1 MLFLFTYV
9 FLYCNID
16 NILNTFYLPIFD
28 TFNNSKNEF
37 IENNIEFY
45 YSVKILNN
53 FILCIYSLYIMY
65 YLFFSK
71 RYNYTSLSLA
81 FIYTK
86 YTLYPFIHKNI
97 TIYEFEYSRYIMWLF
112 ATPLMLNMYCEVNNI
127 TLMDINFHYH
137 IIPIFMNVIL
147 YPYQYSNPNI
157 YNLFYLFSYISFTLF
172 IITLYKKRYNKFT
185 NIYIYIWFLFVII
198 SILELTNFFSIYYIN
213 LLYLTAD
220 MIGKITTN
228 FVIHDY
234 NEQQFLLLNNIDLQA
249 INFISKLL
257 KVIVKYKNDNKII
270 TEKCNN
276 FINYIHNKF
285 TNKIPYNKDK
295 LKLELLKKI
304 LPFGM
309 DTNYIN
315 FDDKSIQQDMICI
328 LFTDIVSYT
337 ELAKLYDDKTIF
349 NLLNDIYHTFDI
361 IIKKYNYLQKIETIG
376 DAYMV
381 VGDIYRNTDNY
392 KLAVKEIILLAIE
405 FIKEIKN
412 IKTPD
417 NNELSIRIGI
427 NIGPVS
433 IGILGSEIPR
443 LCIVGN
449 TVNIAARLQSTADI
463 DTIQISSSL
472 YEILEEI
479 SPDIVFDKRENV
491 FLKHIGSV
499 DTYNYK
505 AL

>member
-53 FILCIYSLYIMY
+53 FILCIYSLYILH

-71 RYNYTSLSLA
+71 KYNYTSLSLA

-86 YTLYPFIHKNI
+86 YTLTPFIHKNI

-112 ATPLMLNMYCEVNNI
+112 STPLMLQMYCEVNSI
-127 TLMDINFHYH
+127 TLQDINFHFH
-137 IIPIFMNVIL
+137 MIPIFMNVIL

-157 YNLFYLFSYISFTLF
+157 YCLFYFLSYISCAIF
-172 IITLYKKRYNKFT
+172 IITLYKKRYYKFT
-185 NIYIYIWFLFVII
+185 NIYIYIWCLFVVI
-198 SILELTNFFSIYYIN
+198 SILDLTKYFSIYSIN
-213 LLYLTAD
+213 LFYLTAD
-220 MIGKITTN
+220 MLGKITTN
-228 FVIHDY
+228 FVIHDFK
-234 NEQQFLLLNNIDLQA
+234 EQQILLLDSIDLQS
-249 INFISKLL
+249 INFISKIL
-257 KVIVKYKNDNKII
+257 KSIAKYKNDNKII
-270 TEKCNN
+270 TDKCNN
-276 FINYIHNKF
+276 FLNYIHNKF
-285 TNKIPYNKDK
+285 TQKIPYDKDK

-304 LPFGM
+304 LPFDM

-315 FDDKSIQQDMICI
+315 LHDKSIQHNMICV

-337 ELAKLYDDKTIF
+337 ELAKIYDDKTIF
-349 NLLNDIYHTFDI
+349 NLLNDIYNTFDI
-361 IIKKYNYLQKIETIG
+361 IIKKYNYLQKIETVG

-381 VGDIYRNTDNY
+381 VGDIYRNCDNY
-392 KLAVKEIILLAIE
+392 ELAVKEIILLAIE

-412 IKTPD
+412 INTP
-417 NNELSIRIGI
+417 NNSELCIRVGI

-449 TVNIAARLQSTADI
+449 TVNIASRLQSTADI

-472 YEILEEI
+472 YEIVKDI

>member
-1 MLFLFTYV
+1 
-9 FLYCNID
+9 
-16 NILNTFYLPIFD
+16 
-28 TFNNSKNEF
+28 
-37 IENNIEFY
+37 
-45 YSVKILNN
+45 
-53 FILCIYSLYIMY
+53 
-65 YLFFSK
+65 
-71 RYNYTSLSLA
+71 
-81 FIYTK
+81 
-86 YTLYPFIHKNI
+86 
-97 TIYEFEYSRYIMWLF
+97 
-112 ATPLMLNMYCEVNNI
+112 
-127 TLMDINFHYH
+127 
-137 IIPIFMNVIL
+137 
-147 YPYQYSNPNI
+147 
-157 YNLFYLFSYISFTLF
+157 
-172 IITLYKKRYNKFT
+172 
-185 NIYIYIWFLFVII
+185 
-198 SILELTNFFSIYYIN
+198 
-213 LLYLTAD
+213 

-234 NEQQFLLLNNIDLQA
+234 KEQQILLLDSIDLQS

-257 KVIVKYKNDNKII
+257 KVIDKYKSDNKII
-270 TEKCNN
+270 TKKCHN
-276 FINYIHNKF
+276 FINYIYNKF

-295 LKLELLKKI
+295 IKLELLKKI

-349 NLLNDIYHTFDI
+349 NLLNNIYHTFDI

-381 VGDIYRNTDNY
+381 VGDIYRNCNNY
-392 KLAVKEIILLAIE
+392 KLAAKEIMLLAIE

-449 TVNIAARLQSTADI
+449 TVNTAARLQSTADI

-479 SPDIVFDKRENV
+479 SPSIIFDKKENV
-491 FLKHIGSV
+491 FLKSIGSV